1 MQYKKFCAQKGVSGL
16 IANLTVRE
24 PLRGASVRS
33 IYFSLAYSLKK
44 RGTAAKICG
53 ADMACENDGY
63 MKLDVSAFPKT
74 DLIVDGVGN
83 VFLKRTAVARI
94 MGCSLPALATTYK
107 RKGLRPLDRYIR
119 GHKVYV
125 LADVEKIY
133 NRRESY

>member
-1 MQYKKFCAQKGVSGL
+1 
-16 IANLTVRE
+16 
-24 PLRGASVRS
+24 
-33 IYFSLAYSLKK
+33 
-44 RGTAAKICG
+44 
-53 ADMACENDGY
+53 
-63 MKLDVSAFPKT
+63 MKLDVSSFPKT